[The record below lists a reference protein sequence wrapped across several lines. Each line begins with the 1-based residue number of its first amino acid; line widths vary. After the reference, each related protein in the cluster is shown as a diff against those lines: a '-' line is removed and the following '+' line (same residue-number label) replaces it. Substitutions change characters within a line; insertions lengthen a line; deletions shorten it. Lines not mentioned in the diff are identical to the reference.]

1 LLKAIQTFFNGVGK
15 INIHKNKVTYR
26 VRNKEELKIIIN
38 HFNNYPLLTT
48 KFISYTLFVKI
59 YKLMELKSHL
69 NVEGFLE
76 IASLINKLNKPLS
89 IDILKGL
96 SELGKLDL
104 SNISLEL
111 PILNKNLKLNP

>member
-1 LLKAIQTFFNGVGK
+1 
-15 INIHKNKVTYR
+15 
-26 VRNKEELKIIIN
+26 
-38 HFNNYPLLTT
+38 
-48 KFISYTLFVKI
+48 
-59 YKLMELKSHL
+59 MELKYHL

-111 PILNKNLKLNP
+111 PILNKNPKLNPW